1 MNVHADAELGM
12 RRLTVGA
19 TSRNRILSLVPHEEQ
34 PLVRLRVVLLTTT
47 IRVPRVLERYR
58 QLDPDALFIVV
69 GDRKTPH
76 AETRHFV
83 DSLGNSLYLSD
94 EDQTKL
100 GYASSEIIGWN
111 KIMRRNLALLEAIR
125 QQPDIIISIDD
136 DNLPLGEDYFQDLRR
151 ILGRSYSGLMASG
164 SNGWFNIG
172 ALLTPSVWHRGFS
185 YEHRQGDGAFQLQ
198 PVTDR
203 RVGVAAGLWL
213 GDPDIDAME
222 RITNQPTVL
231 HLSDALCGGV
241 VVEPNNY
248 SPFNSQNTG
257 FVTELAPLMMVWLG
271 VGRYDDIWASYVAE
285 RVMRETG
292 HLVHYGRPLVW
303 QERNPQNRWKNL
315 RDELLGMEHTPQ
327 FCRDL
332 DAMNLGPGGVVDKL
346 ARIYEQLEGKAY
358 VPPIALE
365 LGRAWVADVTKA
377 LGS

>member
-1 MNVHADAELGM
+1 MLPCANLQSDLSAPVKPLLEPRKTGRSLPQ
-12 RRLTVGA
+12 TN
-19 TSRNRILSLVPHEEQ
+19 SRVKPRT
-34 PLVRLRVVLLTTT
+34 VLLTTT
-47 IRVPRVLERYR
+47 IHIPRVLERYR
-58 QLDPDALFIVV
+58 ELDRDALFIVA

-76 AETRHFV
+76 EETRHFV
-83 DSLGNSLYLSD
+83 ESLGNALYLSD
-94 EDQTKL
+94 DDQTKL

-125 QQPDIIISIDD
+125 QRPDVIISMDD
-136 DNLPLGEDYFQDLRR
+136 DNLPLGEDYFEDLRH
-151 ILGRSYSGLMASG
+151 ILGRPYSGLMASAAD
-164 SNGWFNIG
+164 GWFNIG
-172 ALLTPSVWHRGFS
+172 ALLSPPVWHRGFS
-185 YEHRQGDGAFQLQ
+185 YEHRQPGAPFQLQ
-198 PVTDR
+198 PVTGR

-241 VVEPNNY
+241 VVEPNHY

-257 FVTELAPLMMVWLG
+257 FLAELAPLMMVWVG

-332 DAMNLGPGGVVDKL
+332 DAMDLGSGGVLDKL
-346 ARIYEQLEGKAY
+346 SRIYEQLEGKKY
-358 VPPIALE
+358 LPPVVLE
-365 LGRAWVADVTKA
+365 LGRAWLSDVAKA
-377 LGS
+377 TQS